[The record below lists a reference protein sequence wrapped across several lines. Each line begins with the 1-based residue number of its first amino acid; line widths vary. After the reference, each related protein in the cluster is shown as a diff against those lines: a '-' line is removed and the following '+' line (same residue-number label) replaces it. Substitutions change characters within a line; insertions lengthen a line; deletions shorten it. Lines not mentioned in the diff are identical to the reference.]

1 MLPICYQYATNM
13 LPICYHQQQ
22 ETTSYEILS
31 GKVLCS
37 DLLQSGCAPSSQ
49 ASQASQ
55 ASSHGYRKKTYHDYH
70 EHNIIL
76 YIYCNINCPQ
86 MFIINIHD
94 IIYYNTI
101 MNYYNMKHGQQKL
114 HVALIRSALNKISWA
129 SEHCKGLQTNQ
140 P

>member
-1 MLPICYQYATNM
+1 MRSYQARCCAA
-13 LPICYHQQQ
+13 IF
-22 ETTSYEILS
+22 S
-31 GKVLCS
+31 KV
-37 DLLQSGCAPSSQ
+37 DALLRAKQVKQ
-49 ASQASQ
+49 VKQV
-55 ASSHGYRKKTYHDYH
+55 HMDTEKKTYHDYH